1 MTIQKTQS
9 PSTPSSTA
17 AALSGNKLAGGLA
30 QKARDV
36 MESLVSPVMTT
47 KLSELPTTKERLHA
61 LADAIEHEEL
71 VKAGIGFNMAQ
82 WYGYKDDSAVA
93 RQDNT
98 QGHTCGTVACLAGW
112 TALMEDGPQKF
123 TPDSRASNLEMYQRA
138 IQVLGIRTIDAQA
151 LFIPENGG
159 YVGSGSGKYGY
170 ITTKQA
176 VAVVRHFADTGNVRW
191 NGFDKSGNPKIILL
205 ADTM

>member
-9 PSTPSSTA
+9 PSPPSSTD

-71 VKAGIGFNMAQ
+71 VKDGIGFNMAQ
-82 WYGYKDDSAVA
+82 WYGYKDDSAS

-98 QGHTCGTVACLAGW
+98 QSHTCGTVACLAGW

-123 TPDSRASNLEMYQRA
+123 TPDSRASNMEMYQRA
-138 IQVLGIRTIDAQA
+138 IQVLGIGAIDAQA

-159 YVGSGSGKYGY
+159 YIPENGGYVGSGPGRYGY

-176 VAVVRHFADTGNVRW
+176 VAVVRHFADTGKVKW
-191 NGFDKSGNPKIILL
+191 GSFDTKGKPK
-205 ADTM
+205 